1 MIPSLFRGHV
11 GEGGGGSFL
20 PASSPPACLLLGVP
34 TSSSRP
40 SLPFFSSRRPSLS
53 ASSSV
58 LPSSRRV
65 GFPASY
71 SRHSHLPASSSS
83 SSCSSASSSELLMMG
98 QKNGADRVHS
108 SQASNGSNDFNN
120 FGWRHCPR
128 TSFAQ
133 QQVVNALRIGDREK
147 ASKLLLN
154 IGHVNGFLSVDDF
167 AYILEYCA
175 QTPDPLF
182 IMETWEVMKDKAVGM
197 NRKSCRFI
205 IEALSKGG
213 YLKEALNWLT
223 SLGENDHVNA
233 ALPMFNILLAGCG
246 IKKSL
251 KDADYCLELMESQHV
266 GKSEITYWELLKL
279 AVMQENLSAV
289 HEIWKDCTRYYS
301 PSIITLRKFVR
312 SFTKLGDLESAYNV
326 LQLMMAIAR
335 QESASVTISA
345 TGRYRSSRL
354 DIPIPLTNNSS
365 GVRYLLDT
373 ESTLNMLYEGSS
385 TKADKGS
392 KEVCMDVTS
401 CGNQLPYN
409 ITGNLKSERTA
420 ENQPDLPDASN
431 VLFTETLG
439 SRFIDSVESGRS
451 NSQMFPAVANAI
463 GTDNLKFAV
472 KPDERTKFSNE
483 KTKLVSE
490 MASPPTMNF
499 LRWSFNDMLHACA
512 WSNNFQLAEQL
523 FLQMHNLGVEPSQH
537 SYDGFVKAVINGKG
551 VAYGMKVDVPERA
564 VRVLTKMKRRNINSN
579 IRTYELMFSLFGTV
593 NVPYEKGNML
603 SHADV
608 VKRIKTIEMDMMMM
622 GIRHS
627 YRSMQNLI
635 GALGAEGMIQEMFAY
650 LNVSENMFWQTDPY
664 QKSDMYNIVL
674 HALVKA
680 KESHRAIEVFKNMR
694 SCGLPANVATYNI
707 MIECCSILTCFK
719 SACALVS
726 LMIRDGFRPQLLTYT
741 ALIKVLLA
749 NENFEGALHLLDQA
763 RSEGIHSDI
772 QLFNTILREASLKGQ
787 IDIVERVI
795 EGILRAKIQPNPS
808 TLWYTFSAYVECG
821 FHNTAME
828 ALQVLCMQ
836 MISEE
841 NILHEKRIA
850 YEDLVHNEGPDVE
863 LEIIEIFKES
873 QEYIATALLNL
884 RWCAITGCSISW
896 SSEESLWA
904 KRLSSSYGA
913 SKGSA

>member
-523 FLQMHNLGVEPSQH
+523 FLQ
-537 SYDGFVKAVINGKG
+537 
-551 VAYGMKVDVPERA
+551 DVPERA

>member
-1 MIPSLFRGHV
+1 MIPIPLI
-11 GEGGGGSFL
+11 
-20 PASSPPACLLLGVP
+20 
-34 TSSSRP
+34 
-40 SLPFFSSRRPSLS
+40 
-53 ASSSV
+53 
-58 LPSSRRV
+58 
-65 GFPASY
+65 
-71 SRHSHLPASSSS
+71 HL
-83 SSCSSASSSELLMMG
+83 
-98 QKNGADRVHS
+98 VS
-108 SQASNGSNDFNN
+108 SQLQDFNN

-133 QQVVNALRIGDREK
+133 QQVVNALCIGDREK

-182 IMETWEVMKDKAVGM
+182 VMETWEVMKDKAVSM

-205 IEALSKGG
+205 VEALSKGG

-223 SLGENDHVNA
+223 SLWENDHVNA

-251 KDADYCLELMESQHV
+251 KDADYCLELMESQRV

-301 PSIITLRKFVR
+301 PSIVTLRKFVR
-312 SFTKLGDLESAYNV
+312 SFTKLGDLEYAYNV
-326 LQLMMAIAR
+326 LQLMMAIVR

-365 GVRYLLDT
+365 GVRYWLDT
-373 ESTLNMLYEGSS
+373 ESASNTLYEGSS
-385 TKADKGS
+385 TKDDKCL
-392 KEVCMDVTS
+392 KEVCMDVSS

-420 ENQPDLPDASN
+420 ENHPDLPDASN

-439 SRFIDSVESGRS
+439 SRFMDSVESGRS
-451 NSQMFPAVANAI
+451 NSQNAI
-463 GTDNLKFAV
+463 ADGIGADNWMFAV

-483 KTKLVSE
+483 KMKLVSE

-551 VAYGMKVDVPERA
+551 VAYGMKVIKSMEKKNIEPYNDTLAALSIGHSKNLDLDMAEALLEKISGNPPKYIHPFNALLAACDAMDEPERA
-564 VRVLTKMKRRNINSN
+564 VRVLAKMKHLNINSN
-579 IRTYELMFSLFGTV
+579 IRTYELMFSLFGTI

-608 VKRIKTIEMDMMMM
+608 VKRIKTIEMDMMMN

-635 GALGAEGMIQEMFAY
+635 RALGAEGMIQEMFSY
-650 LNVSENMFWQTDPY
+650 LNVAENMFWQTDPY

-694 SCGLPANVATYNI
+694 ACGLPANVATYNI

-726 LMIRDGFRPQLLTYT
+726 LMLRDGFCPQLLTYT

-763 RSEGIHSDI
+763 RSEGIHPDI
-772 QLFNTILREASLKGQ
+772 QLFNAILREASLKGR
-787 IDIVERVI
+787 IDMVEPLI
-795 EGILRAKIQPNPS
+795 EGILRERIQPDPS
-808 TLWYTFSAYVECG
+808 TLCYTFSAYFECG

-828 ALQVLCMQ
+828 ALQVLCMR

-850 YEDLVHNEGPDVE
+850 YEDLVHNEDSDVE

-873 QEYIATALLNL
+873 QEFIATALLNL

-896 SSEESLWA
+896 SPEESLWA

-913 SKGSA
+913 STGSA